1 MSICLD
7 HESFEYQSLKNRTD
21 IPGFH
26 FDAICSYYLEN
37 YGRFPKLDEIPNTNS
52 INILSKKYGD
62 PEINSDEST
71 DIEYFTFIINKS
83 KLESNLNKNNKED
96 LQ

>member
-21 IPGFH
+21 IPGFN
-26 FDAICSYYLEN
+26 FDAICSYYLER

-52 INILSKKYGD
+52 IAVLSKKLG
-62 PEINSDEST
+62 PFEKKT
-71 DIEYFTFIINKS
+71 
-83 KLESNLNKNNKED
+83 
-96 LQ
+96 